1 MEEKVATHT
10 EKLQELG
17 KRFKLLKFKTV
28 LFWILYNA
36 AVDITAYLVLHG
48 SNIEIMVC
56 VMVISTIIS
65 TMVMINSLNKW
76 DKLKAEQ
83 EAQLLEK
90 APLSRLKF

>member
-10 EKLQELG
+10 EKLQELE

-36 AVDITAYLVLHG
+36 AVDIATYLVLHG

-76 DKLKAEQ
+76 DKLKAAQ
-83 EAQLLEK
+83 ETQLLEK
-90 APLSRLKF
+90 TPLSRLKF